1 MFTNYEKLAKEF
13 MKGLRRDPEL
23 FTQLVKALSED
34 AEFIELK
41 KEARDQFVA
50 ECVDD
55 LRKVHKLKLIEQLS
69 KRNFALDVQLEMRKK
84 VQQEIETS
92 VRKILED

>member
-1 MFTNYEKLAKEF
+1 MFTNYEKLSKELI
-13 MKGLRRDPEL
+13 KLLRQDPEVL
-23 FTQLVKALSED
+23 NQLVKAVVSELD
-34 AEFIELK
+34 T
-41 KEARDQFVA
+41 KEIKREIKDKFVS
-50 ECVDD
+50 ECLDD

-84 VQQEIETS
+84 VQKEIEDS